1 VEGAAKRL
9 FDNLLSIEVNTLV
22 KPGMTGRKMPA
33 VGQALLDIFGEYD
46 AWLCACIG
54 RINPLWRDF
63 RRTEAAR
70 AYARQL
76 RDQGKL
82 DDSKVVGANGFVPE
96 LPLTS
101 MFDEAEPIT
110 DTQFHDLREVAATAL
125 EMHRAMSANDIPLDP
140 ADANML
146 RRIMRNCDQLITIMR
161 RPALVGSTGQMTLSR
176 GSPSGMD
183 NQTQPVPFS
192 ADDILIIR
200 KAWELGTE
208 IIVMQTVVQLDG
220 DAVTRL
226 NDASASLEQQMLRTV
241 HQHGVDT
248 ALGQWNSLVATF
260 MTIVNKLGQYLVG

>member
-22 KPGMTGRKMPA
+22 KPGMTGRKMPV

-46 AWLCACIG
+46 TWLCGCIG

-63 RRTEAAR
+63 RRTDAAR

-82 DDSKVVGANGFVPE
+82 DDSKVVLSNGFIHE

-101 MFDEAEPIT
+101 LFDEAEPIT
-110 DTQFHDLREVAATAL
+110 DDEFHALRELAATAL
-125 EMHRAMSANDIPLDP
+125 EMHRAMSANDLPLDP
-140 ADANML
+140 ADASML
-146 RRIMRNCDQLITIMR
+146 RRIMRNCDQLVAIMR
-161 RPALVGSTGQMTLSR
+161 NPALVGSTGEMTLSR
-176 GSPSGMD
+176 DSPTGMKHR
-183 NQTQPVPFS
+183 TQPVPFS

-208 IIVMQTVVQLDG
+208 IIVMQTVVQIDG

-226 NDASASLEQQMLRTV
+226 NDASASAEQQMLRNV
-241 HQHGVDT
+241 HQHGVET
-248 ALGQWNSLVATF
+248 ALGQWNSLVGTF
-260 MTIVNKLGQYLVG
+260 VSIVDKLGQYLRG

>member
-1 VEGAAKRL
+1 MEGAAKRL

-22 KPGMTGRKMPA
+22 KPGMTGRKMPI

-63 RRTEAAR
+63 RRTDAAR

-82 DDSKVVGANGFVPE
+82 DDSKIVRSNAFIPE

-101 MFDEAEPIT
+101 LFDEAEPVT
-110 DTQFHDLREVAATAL
+110 ADEFHDLREVAATAL
-125 EMHRAMSANDIPLDP
+125 EMHRAMSANNLPLDP

-146 RRIMRNCDQLITIMR
+146 RRIMRNCDQLVAIMR
-161 RPALVGSTGQMTLSR
+161 KPALVGSTGTMTLSR
-176 GSPSGMD
+176 GAPSGID
-183 NQTQPVPFS
+183 DRPQPVPFS
-192 ADDILIIR
+192 GDDILTIR

-208 IIVMQTVVQLDG
+208 VIVMQTVVQLDG

-226 NDASASLEQQMLRTV
+226 NDASASAEQQMLRAV
-241 HQHGVDT
+241 HQRGVET
-248 ALGQWNSLVATF
+248 ALGQWNSLVGTF
-260 MTIVNKLGQYLVG
+260 VTVINNLMSYLRG